1 MEVAVHRMG
10 VIMTPLLATTVSM
23 LTGCSG
29 AAPEPAD
36 LVVRGGRIVTVDAD
50 QPEVDA
56 LAARGQR
63 IVALGTDAEIAPLIG
78 PKTEVI
84 ELDGGLVIPGFVDSH
99 VHFLGLGQSKMV
111 LDLTT
116 AASWQEIVERV
127 AAAARDTPPGEW
139 IRGRGWHQDK
149 WDRAFEPSIREMPVH
164 DELSDVSPDHPVLL
178 VHASGHASIVN
189 ASAIELLRITDAT
202 PNPPG
207 GEIVRDPAGRATGV
221 LLDTAAERA
230 EVASANRDE
239 ASVRRMAELAAAEC
253 LAHGVTSVQDAG
265 ASFDEVQLML
275 DMAEHGELGVRL
287 WIMLG
292 ERNEVLADGLP
303 GLTVHRAGNGFLT
316 VGGIK
321 RYMDGALGS
330 HTAWL
335 LEPYDDIPDSTG
347 LRVESDEAMHEV
359 ARLALDHGLQLCTH
373 AIGDLANRETLDLYQ
388 RVVGARDDPSKLRWR
403 IEHAQHLHPDDV
415 HRFAELGVIAA
426 MQPVHATSDGP
437 WVPKRLGDG
446 RSRQGAYA
454 WRTLLDSGAVI
465 AAGTD
470 APVEAVDPIANFE
483 AAVSRRMPD
492 GSAFYPEQVMTRAE
506 ALKAMTLDAAYAAFE
521 DDIKGSLEVGKLADI
536 TVLSRDILAVPEGE
550 IGSATVRYTIV
561 GGTIRYAAP

>member
-1 MEVAVHRMG
+1 
-10 VIMTPLLATTVSM
+10 
-23 LTGCSG
+23 
-29 AAPEPAD
+29 
-36 LVVRGGRIVTVDAD
+36 
-50 QPEVDA
+50 
-56 LAARGQR
+56 
-63 IVALGTDAEIAPLIG
+63 
-78 PKTEVI
+78 
-84 ELDGGLVIPGFVDSH
+84 
-99 VHFLGLGQSKMV
+99 
-111 LDLTT
+111 
-116 AASWQEIVERV
+116 
-127 AAAARDTPPGEW
+127 
-139 IRGRGWHQDK
+139 
-149 WDRAFEPSIREMPVH
+149 
-164 DELSDVSPDHPVLL
+164 
-178 VHASGHASIVN
+178 
-189 ASAIELLRITDAT
+189 
-202 PNPPG
+202 
-207 GEIVRDPAGRATGV
+207 
-221 LLDTAAERA
+221 
-230 EVASANRDE
+230 
-239 ASVRRMAELAAAEC
+239 
-253 LAHGVTSVQDAG
+253 
-265 ASFDEVQLML
+265 
-275 DMAEHGELGVRL
+275 
-287 WIMLG
+287 MLG